1 VNVSSSSSSP
11 SSSSPT
17 SSPSN
22 VKQNLP
28 TQVKNPVVLRLYKI
42 LGTSFDD
49 IATREALQTLSELYA
64 QSNSSEEKPPDPSQ
78 EDARGDDSGI
88 KRDLRF

>member
-1 VNVSSSSSSP
+1 
-11 SSSSPT
+11 
-17 SSPSN
+17 
-22 VKQNLP
+22 
-28 TQVKNPVVLRLYKI
+28 LYKI